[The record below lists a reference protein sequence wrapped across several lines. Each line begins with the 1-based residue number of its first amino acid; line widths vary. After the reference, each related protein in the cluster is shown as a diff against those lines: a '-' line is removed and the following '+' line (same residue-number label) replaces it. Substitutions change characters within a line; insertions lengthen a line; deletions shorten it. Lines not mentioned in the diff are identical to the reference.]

1 MGGLEIKSSRVHLQ
15 NRWLTLRENAYELPG
30 GVTLDSYWIVEKPS
44 YVVVV
49 GSSGDE
55 LVMIR
60 EYRPGSG
67 KMHLSFPAGFIDD
80 GETPLEAAV
89 REFREETGYEATNA
103 RLVAVMDAQA
113 GWLKVACHV
122 VVVDVGEAVG
132 AVDVE
137 VEEVLLVSWAEALA
151 KVCSGEI
158 SEMHTVAGFFLARE
172 GR

>member
-1 MGGLEIKSSRVHLQ
+1 MAWKLKNSRVHLE
-15 NRWLTLRENAYELPG
+15 NRWLTLRENDYELPDG
-30 GVTLDSYWIVEKPS
+30 KRLDSYWIVEKPS
-44 YVVVV
+44 YVLVV
-49 GSSGDE
+49 GARGEE

-80 GETPLEAAV
+80 GETALEAAV
-89 REFREETGYEATNA
+89 REFREETGYDAANA
-103 RLVAVMDAQA
+103 RVIGVMDAQA
-113 GWLKVACHV
+113 AWLKVKCHV

-137 VEEVLLVSWAEALA
+137 IEEVLLVSWAEALA
-151 KVCSGEI
+151 KVISGEI